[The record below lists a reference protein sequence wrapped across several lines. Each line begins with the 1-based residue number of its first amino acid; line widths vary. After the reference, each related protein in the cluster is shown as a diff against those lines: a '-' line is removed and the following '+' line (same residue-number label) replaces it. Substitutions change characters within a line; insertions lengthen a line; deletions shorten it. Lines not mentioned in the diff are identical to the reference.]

1 MLKRM
6 FFCAAA
12 AVLLT
17 GCSAVNFSVDTLLT
31 PPMLTRE
38 QSEIYK
44 TLIASTGKNITLKY
58 PNSGDSRSAF
68 TVGNIDSEATEEA
81 IVFYSYNSA
90 DPEEAS
96 VRVSVLDKDESG
108 EWNSKYELA
117 GSGGEVDTVKI
128 TRLGDDMTYIVAGY
142 STAGIEDKVFQIYL
156 YSNGVL
162 ECVYEDNYTILEVM
176 DINSDGANELV
187 TVKGTAV
194 GSLASVYRAEGGL
207 IETTYVSDIITTSD
221 KIINYIVGK
230 ADDEKPAIFIDE
242 LGLNGVQTEIL
253 FVAEEQLQNP
263 MITIDTLRNDTFR
276 QNGYYCADYDKD
288 GIVEI
293 PITSVF
299 TGHSLESAEECLMM
313 TKWYHYLDYFML
325 EEEASSYYNIADGYV
340 FTIPNRWSERV
351 TVKTDRESMETVFYK
366 YDVSAEGEY
375 PELMRIT
382 VATRNEMTELT
393 EMGYEA
399 IASNG
404 QLVYAVRLS
413 DDESE
418 PLVLTLDEV
427 KNNFYI
433 Q

>member
-1 MLKRM
+1 
-6 FFCAAA
+6 
-12 AVLLT
+12 
-17 GCSAVNFSVDTLLT
+17 
-31 PPMLTRE
+31 
-38 QSEIYK
+38 
-44 TLIASTGKNITLKY
+44 
-58 PNSGDSRSAF
+58 
-68 TVGNIDSEATEEA
+68 
-81 IVFYSYNSA
+81 
-90 DPEEAS
+90 
-96 VRVSVLDKDESG
+96 
-108 EWNSKYELA
+108 
-117 GSGGEVDTVKI
+117 
-128 TRLGDDMTYIVAGY
+128 
-142 STAGIEDKVFQIYL
+142 
-156 YSNGVL
+156 
-162 ECVYEDNYTILEVM
+162 
-176 DINSDGANELV
+176 
-187 TVKGTAV
+187 
-194 GSLASVYRAEGGL
+194 
-207 IETTYVSDIITTSD
+207 
-221 KIINYIVGK
+221 
-230 ADDEKPAIFIDE
+230 
-242 LGLNGVQTEIL
+242 
-253 FVAEEQLQNP
+253 
-263 MITIDTLRNDTFR
+263 
-276 QNGYYCADYDKD
+276 
-288 GIVEI
+288 
-293 PITSVF
+293 
-299 TGHSLESAEECLMM
+299 MM